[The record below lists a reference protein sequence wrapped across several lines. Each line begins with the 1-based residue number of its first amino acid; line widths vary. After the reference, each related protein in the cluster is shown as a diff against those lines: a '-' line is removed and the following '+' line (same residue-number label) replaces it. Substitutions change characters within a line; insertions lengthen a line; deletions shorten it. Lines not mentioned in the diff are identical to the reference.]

1 MADAAVVA
9 TQLEQIERYY
19 GELLSK
25 QDVPKDTFLSD
36 VTERRA
42 VERMFENAIQACVDL
57 AKHVATEDFGY
68 QGDSSKEA
76 VELLEGEV
84 VTRKPRRRSPTLWDS
99 GRCSHT
105 STAI

>member
-1 MADAAVVA
+1 
-9 TQLEQIERYY
+9 
-19 GELLSK
+19 
-25 QDVPKDTFLSD
+25 VPKDTFLSD

-76 VELLEGEV
+76 VEILEGEAKDEE
-84 VTRKPRRRSPTLWDS
+84 TATTLANAARFRNVLADEY
-99 GRCSHT
+99 GEVDPEQVYQ
-105 STAI
+105 